1 MVFTV
6 HILGCEVLHLSTQP
20 EPPDD
25 TARDLSGGTTGYDR
39 INAGPT
45 DHYMGF
51 ANGRKVE

>member
-39 INAGPT
+39 IEASG
-45 DHYMGF
+45 DLFMGF
-51 ANGRKVE
+51 TNGREVE